1 MYASSK
7 KNTQTYMKNQIS
19 LQFEIIHYSQD
30 IRNWKS
36 NLGVES
42 WLFFNDSRLLTPK
55 NPQTPDSDS
64 QAHLTTAN
72 RDVCYFLKHHVLTRG
87 PPEKLP
93 FYVL

>member
-1 MYASSK
+1 MLPQK
-7 KNTQTYMKNQIS
+7 RTHTDLHEKPD
-19 LQFEIIHYSQD
+19 QFEIIHFSQD

-64 QAHLTTAN
+64 QAHLTTA
-72 RDVCYFLKHHVLTRG
+72 KHYQKFKKTCI
-87 PPEKLP
+87 
-93 FYVL
+93 

>member
-1 MYASSK
+1 MLPQK
-7 KNTQTYMKNQIS
+7 RTHTDLNEKPD
-19 LQFEIIHYSQD
+19 QFEIIHFSQD

-64 QAHLTTAN
+64 QAHLTTA
-72 RDVCYFLKHHVLTRG
+72 KHYQKYKKNMHIVFSSG
-87 PPEKLP
+87 A
-93 FYVL
+93 F

>member
-1 MYASSK
+1 MLPQK
-7 KNTQTYMKNQIS
+7 RTHTDLHEKPD
-19 LQFEIIHYSQD
+19 QFEIIHFSQD

-64 QAHLTTAN
+64 QAHLTTAKH
-72 RDVCYFLKHHVLTRG
+72 YQKLKKTCI
-87 PPEKLP
+87 
-93 FYVL
+93 